1 MTDNVI
7 ILGAGASVN
16 AGIPLL
22 ANFVEKMWE
31 FSITGKHNG
40 KDLSEEDKRIFNE
53 AMKVKNEL
61 DGYHGRAAFNDR
73 NIEDILSI
81 LSFNLIGGKKTD
93 TEKQKWFIKAITR
106 TIDLTC
112 NVLHDGK
119 LNKIQTKGNQIYR
132 KFWYGLF
139 NRFKVSPRSFPTIIS
154 FNYDLV
160 LERSLLQSLIS
171 TNYTQ
176 YNNEFPFG
184 GVNIKYHYGFI
195 KDLSF
200 KIKYTRFVTS
210 LSDLGEESG
219 MTLEPSDEPVNNSID
234 VELLKLHGS
243 LNFPAQKEEVFA
255 PTQVANN
262 PYILPPIINK
272 WVGKN
277 EESIWSTGL
286 QRLREAKNII
296 IVGYS
301 LPQTDIFMQYFLRA
315 GVGPNL
321 NLNKVIVFNP
331 TLYQT
336 GTDNELMRERFGN
349 CFSPQ
354 LRNRINFNPTNF
366 TDSSTSYYSPNGTF
380 GAFVDGSD
388 ETDWFFGHYEKGK
401 KSYGF

>member
-7 ILGAGASVN
+7 ILGAGASVD

-22 ANFVEKMWE
+22 ANFVEKMWK

-40 KDLSEEDKRIFNE
+40 KDLSEEDKKIFDE

-81 LSFNLIGGKKTD
+81 LSFNLIGGKKSD
-93 TEKQKWFIKAITR
+93 LEKQKWFIRAITR

-112 NVLHDGK
+112 NVQHDGT
-119 LNKIQTKGNQIYR
+119 LNKMQVVGHQVYR
-132 KFWYGLF
+132 EFWRKMF
-139 NRFKVSPRSFPTIIS
+139 TRFKNSPSSFPTIIS

-160 LERSLLQSLIS
+160 LERSLFQSLIG
-171 TNYTQ
+171 TE
-176 YNNEFPFG
+176 YNNYRNRFPFG
-184 GVNIKYHYGFI
+184 GVNLKYHYGFI
-195 KDLSF
+195 KDLAF
-200 KIKYTRFVTS
+200 TVNYVPFTTGNF
-210 LSDLGEESG
+210 EETAG
-219 MTLEPSDEPVNNSID
+219 MKLETSDEPDKNSID
-234 VELLKLHGS
+234 IELLKLHGS
-243 LNFPAQKEEVFA
+243 LNFPTRKDVALF
-255 PTQVANN
+255 PTKVAND

-277 EESIWSTGL
+277 EETVWSTGL

-296 IVGYS
+296 IIGYS

-321 NLNKVIVFNP
+321 NLNKIIVLNP
-331 TLYQT
+331 TLYQN
-336 GTDNELMRERFGN
+336 GAENELMRERFGN

-354 LRNRINFNPTNF
+354 LRSRINFNPVDF
-366 TDSSTSYYSPNGTF
+366 SKPALNGTF
-380 GAFVDGSD
+380 EGFVDRID
-388 ETDWFFGHYEKGK
+388 NADWFFGHYEKGET
-401 KSYGF
+401 SYGF